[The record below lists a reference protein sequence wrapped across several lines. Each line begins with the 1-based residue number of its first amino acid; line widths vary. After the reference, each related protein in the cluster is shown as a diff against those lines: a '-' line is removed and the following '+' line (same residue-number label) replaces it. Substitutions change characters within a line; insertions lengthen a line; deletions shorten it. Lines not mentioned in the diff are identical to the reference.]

1 MMDGSLIE
9 GLVNATLMRKV
20 IALWLLT
27 CCLASIARAQATT
40 IALKDGKAA
49 IRKTFAP
56 LKKADA
62 HFYHLALRKGR
73 TAAIKVDSNS
83 VFLSEENECGV
94 YFEMFDGKGK
104 KLFLGDSPTGI
115 DEWEGEIEETGS
127 YKIKIY
133 MSCLEAFTLA
143 ELQKKKPKFAYS
155 LEIIIR

>member
-1 MMDGSLIE
+1 M
-9 GLVNATLMRKV
+9 NFRNAATLLRKV

-27 CCLASIARAQATT
+27 CCLASIARSQATT
-40 IALKDGKAA
+40 IALKDGKAT
-49 IRKTFAP
+49 IRKKFAP
-56 LKKADA
+56 RRKADA
-62 HFYHLALRKGR
+62 HFYHLALRQGR
-73 TAAIKVDSNS
+73 TAEIKVVSNS
-83 VFLSEENECGV
+83 VFLSKANECGI
-94 YFEMFDGKGK
+94 YFELFDRKGK